1 MVLALYL
8 YIYISIGQVAKLMII
23 LMAMM
28 TMMPVML
35 IQLTILMI
43 IQMMIVIMFMMRLME
58 MRSKRMMMP
67 MTKPYAFGRKLACR
81 YVRIQSAKVAYGKQA
96 RKIWLR
102 NDIVDI
108 SIRR

>member
-1 MVLALYL
+1 
-8 YIYISIGQVAKLMII
+8 MII

-102 NDIVDI
+102 SDIVDI